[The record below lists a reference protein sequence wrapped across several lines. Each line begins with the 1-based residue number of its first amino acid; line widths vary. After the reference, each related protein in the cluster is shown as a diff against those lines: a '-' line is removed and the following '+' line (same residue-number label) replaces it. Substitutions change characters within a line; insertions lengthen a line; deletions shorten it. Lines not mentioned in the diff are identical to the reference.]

1 MEIFVDL
8 LILTCL
14 CVFVIDYSGF
24 IGEMEQMATRWFKS
38 PLPLRI
44 PKPFSCSLCSS
55 FWTGLIYLAVT
66 GNFTLPWI
74 GVVAALAA
82 STKLIYSGMVTILG
96 ALERMVWMVAS
107 IFKL

>member
-1 MEIFVDL
+1 MDIFVNL

-24 IGEMEQMATRWFKS
+24 IGEMETLLTKWFKS

-44 PKPFSCSLCSS
+44 PKPFSCPLCSS
-55 FWTGLIYLAVT
+55 FWTGLIYLAIT

-74 GVVAALAA
+74 GAVAALSA
-82 STKLIYSGMVTILG
+82 STKLIYAGMVTVLG

>member
-24 IGEMEQMATRWFKS
+24 IGEIETRLSNWLRS

-55 FWTGLIYLAVT
+55 FWTGLIYLAIT

-74 GVVAALAA
+74 GAVAALAA
-82 STKLIYSGMVTILG
+82 STKLIYAGMVTVLG

>member
-1 MEIFVDL
+1 MDIFVNL
-8 LILTCL
+8 LIITFL

-24 IGEMEQMATRWFKS
+24 IGEIGQILTRWFKS

-55 FWTGLIYLAVT
+55 FWTGLIYLVIT

-82 STKLIYSGMVTILG
+82 ATKLIYAGMVTVLG